1 MQCRTE
7 RAPDPTRILARLPRR
22 VPGLSRRIYRRLVK
36 RVALHEQTTSLII
49 RNGSGGSVPSFKIGI
64 KKPHFPHEVADIAD
78 GKKELVEMGGGTGR
92 RAQPQTAQ
100 RGAEPHKN

>member
-49 RNGSGGSVPSFKIGI
+49 RNGSGGVIPFFKMEDKNFKFPNQGRKVEEWKNERV
-64 KKPHFPHEVADIAD
+64 KKR
-78 GKKELVEMGGGTGR
+78 GGAKRPAKIRTR
-92 RAQPQTAQ
+92 R
-100 RGAEPHKN
+100 G